1 MEISIKCIHP
11 LLMRDHYAKIESM
24 GEKIVATNR
33 KARFEYFILESFE
46 AGIALQGTEIKS
58 VRAGQVSLSDSYV
71 QIENGK
77 EAWLMNAH
85 IAPYDPASRFNHNPI
100 RPRRLLLNK
109 REIKSM
115 WDDVRIKGM
124 TIIPTKMYLSHG
136 FAKIEIGVA
145 KGKKLYDKRE
155 SITKRDA
162 ERERARQ
169 NE

>member
-1 MEISIKCIHP
+1 MGE
-11 LLMRDHYAKIESM
+11 HYVKIEAM

-33 KARFEYFILESFE
+33 KARFEYFILETFE

-58 VRAGQVSLSDSYV
+58 VRAGQVSLGDAYV

-115 WDDVRIKGM
+115 WDEVRMKGM

-155 SITKRDA
+155 SIAKRDV